1 MSIRNNDERV
11 GARDMGENAPPI
23 PETIQTTETATE
35 NAPPPMTFTTPT
47 ELVDLPTRG
56 RFYPQGHA
64 LHNQETIE
72 IRYMTAKDED
82 ILTSKSLLKKGVAI
96 DRFLQNIIIN
106 KSIQV
111 DDLMLG
117 DKNALVV
124 ASRITGYGSDYE
136 TSVAC
141 PNCGTSND
149 HQFDLDAVELKSA
162 DDELPEFVEA
172 TADGTFLI
180 TVPRMNVP
188 VECRLLTGKD
198 EKALAQLEKNRK
210 RLKLP
215 ETLMTDQFKRFVV
228 SVNGVK
234 DAPYIASFV
243 DNMPAIDS
251 RYLRKIYQ
259 QVVPNV
265 DMKQEFAC
273 RECDFEQQMEVPF
286 TSDFFW
292 PK

>member
-1 MSIRNNDERV
+1 MSIRNNDDRV
-11 GARDMGENAPPI
+11 GARDMGETTPPI
-23 PETIQTTETATE
+23 PTTTQTTEQAAE
-35 NAPPPMTFTTPT
+35 NAAPPMTFTTPT
-47 ELVDLPTRG
+47 ELVDLPSKG
-56 RFYPQGHA
+56 KFYAKGHP

-96 DRFLQNIIIN
+96 DRFLQNIVVN
-106 KSIQV
+106 KSIQI

-117 DKNALVV
+117 DKNALVI
-124 ASRITGYGSDYE
+124 ASRVTGYGSEYE
-136 TSVAC
+136 TSVTC
-141 PNCGTSND
+141 PNCGTSNN
-149 HQFDLDAVELKSA
+149 HQFDLDAVEMTTI

-172 TADGTFLI
+172 TADNTFLI

-210 RLKLP
+210 RLKLA
-215 ETLMTDQFKRFVV
+215 ETPMTDQFKRFIV

-234 DAPYIASFV
+234 EAPYIASFV

-251 RYLRKIYQ
+251 RYLRKTYQ

>member
-1 MSIRNNDERV
+1 
-11 GARDMGENAPPI
+11 
-23 PETIQTTETATE
+23 
-35 NAPPPMTFTTPT
+35 
-47 ELVDLPTRG
+47 
-56 RFYPQGHA
+56 
-64 LHNQETIE
+64 
-72 IRYMTAKDED
+72 
-82 ILTSKSLLKKGVAI
+82 
-96 DRFLQNIIIN
+96 
-106 KSIQV
+106 
-111 DDLMLG
+111 MLG

-124 ASRITGYGSDYE
+124 ASRITGYGADYE

-149 HQFDLDAVELKSA
+149 HQFDLDAVEIKSA
-162 DDELPEFVEA
+162 DGELPEFVEA

-210 RLKLP
+210 RLKLS
-215 ETLMTDQFKRFVV
+215 ETLMTDQFKRFIV